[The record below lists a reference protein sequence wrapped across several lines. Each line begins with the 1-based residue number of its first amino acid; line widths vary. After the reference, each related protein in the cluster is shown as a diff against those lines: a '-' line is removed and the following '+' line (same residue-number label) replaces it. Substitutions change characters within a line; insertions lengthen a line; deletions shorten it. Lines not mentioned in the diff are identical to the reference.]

1 MDVKGKKIWVA
12 MSVGTLV
19 TNEETMLGFIQEK
32 IIVSYVPT
40 WDHDQPVA
48 GSTIHMQ

>member
-19 TNEETMLGFIQEK
+19 TNEETMFGCIQEK
-32 IIVSYVPT
+32 LVVSYVMN
-40 WDHDQPVA
+40 WDHNQPVA
-48 GSTIHMQ
+48 GSTVRLQ